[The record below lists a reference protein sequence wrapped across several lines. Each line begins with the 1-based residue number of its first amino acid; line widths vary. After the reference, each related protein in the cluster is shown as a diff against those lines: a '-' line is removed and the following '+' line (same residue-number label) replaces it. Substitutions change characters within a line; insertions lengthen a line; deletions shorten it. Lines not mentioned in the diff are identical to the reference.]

1 MFWFCVVLSSVL
13 GCGGENVSEQEVSE
27 PAPIN
32 LVIVADLSDR
42 LEDVAQSGRDIVV
55 IRSAVDVLFN
65 QHARRNYDTSKD
77 LVRFQAVRAN
87 TIANDIYLDMDELNS
102 RSSEASGGQ
111 PGWKLV
117 SSEATK
123 FIAHCEESYGA
134 GPDKRGA
141 DLWGYFKDNYGP
153 VIRPKPFVNKV
164 IVLTDGYLNFS
175 DRIQRQRPS
184 NTQMQMAKLRLHPA
198 DWEQE
203 LPKLALAGVGK
214 TFDADIMVLEVAPV
228 DALTHPQEPE
238 MLKRYWEAWANSMG
252 MRIKGKDG
260 VARVYLNTLQ
270 MSAVSQKIKEFLM
283 EGVPEGE

>member
-1 MFWFCVVLSSVL
+1 
-13 GCGGENVSEQEVSE
+13 
-27 PAPIN
+27 
-32 LVIVADLSDR
+32 
-42 LEDVAQSGRDIVV
+42 
-55 IRSAVDVLFN
+55 
-65 QHARRNYDTSKD
+65 
-77 LVRFQAVRAN
+77 
-87 TIANDIYLDMDELNS
+87 
-102 RSSEASGGQ
+102 
-111 PGWKLV
+111 
-117 SSEATK
+117 
-123 FIAHCEESYGA
+123 
-134 GPDKRGA
+134 
-141 DLWGYFKDNYGP
+141 
-153 VIRPKPFVNKV
+153 
-164 IVLTDGYLNFS
+164 
-175 DRIQRQRPS
+175 
-184 NTQMQMAKLRLHPA
+184 MQMAKLRLHPA